1 MGIASRDVLDTAVSP
16 RHCHRM
22 ITLAL
27 TLALAGPAPVQAA
40 DPLAPAREGRL
51 QCHSPDTARK
61 TCAALAGY
69 TFASDGTILNQSEVM
84 VNPSPLIVMRD
95 SEPVYIRDGAV
106 CGRVGGFEDTVFLI
120 NGHPTE
126 AATANML
133 RQRVVAAF
141 DGFGT
146 EVCTT
151 YVTEGDAL
159 RAEVAVDGQRRTELD
174 QSLIW
179 VSPADGYSVRP

>member
-1 MGIASRDVLDTAVSP
+1 
-16 RHCHRM
+16 M

-27 TLALAGPAPVQAA
+27 TLALAAAAPVQAA

-61 TCAALAGY
+61 TCAAMAGY

-95 SEPVYIRDGAV
+95 SEPVFIRDGAV
-106 CGRVGGFEDTVFLI
+106 CGRLGGFEDAVFLI

-126 AATANML
+126 AATANLL
-133 RQRVVAAF
+133 RQQIVAAF
-141 DGFGT
+141 AGFGT

-159 RAEVAVDGQRRTELD
+159 RAEVAVDGQRRTDLD